1 MLHVSSTK
9 SLRMKFS
16 IFFVSLIISF
26 FVAPESEEKD
36 LIGKSPAVIGVS
48 PDSLQKDHLI
58 FLFSPTC
65 PHCKRLTRG
74 VKKEQSKNHNVTGI
88 TFAGH
93 EAELQIFKDSLKVNF
108 PILIVEKAPVYK
120 YFKGTPRFIYVHE
133 GIINDVTDSL
143 KVF

>member
-1 MLHVSSTK
+1 
-9 SLRMKFS
+9 MKFS
-16 IFFVSLIISF
+16 ILFVFWLIAFLSTP
-26 FVAPESEEKD
+26 ASEEKD
-36 LIGKSPAVIGVS
+36 LIGKSPSVIGVS

-65 PHCKRLTRG
+65 SHCKRVTRK
-74 VKKEQSKNHNVTGI
+74 VKNEQDKNHNVTGI

-93 EAELQIFKDSLKVNF
+93 ETELEIFKDSLHVNF
-108 PILIVEKAPVYK
+108 PIMIVDKAPIYK

-143 KVF
+143 KVDTIFQTR